1 MLFFL
6 VACAIETSLKSQ
18 EPPVS
23 GRGDA
28 EEDVVAQ
35 PPDTGAILSDTS
47 GAADSASVPE
57 DEVPPSDTGTVDTG
71 TPDTDVPDTDSPDL
85 PDDDT
90 PPPTSTM
97 DPCPDAPDIDCPV
110 DILDASACTR
120 GVAAW
125 LPSGRTFGDFQD
137 ALDAARAGDTV
148 AVCAGTVRGNWVV
161 RTRDL
166 TVRGY
171 GAATTTLDGG
181 GTGVTLYVE
190 AANLVVSD
198 LTVTGGYTEGFGGGI
213 GAENTDLRL
222 CAAAVTDNEAAF
234 GGGVYVAKG
243 TLEVEG
249 GTFSG
254 NTARTDGG
262 AVGTALGTGPTLV
275 TIVGATF
282 EGNESTYSGG
292 AIFADIQGGV
302 AVYGTTFVGNSTG
315 YEGGAVSFNGFTG
328 GAGACFVDTTFTA
341 NHADYAGGAV
351 SSNGWGS
358 MSFGYEGCLF
368 DGNTADF
375 GGGAIA
381 YQQWGTDVSVTVDTL
396 FTGNRSGDH
405 GGAIDL
411 SGGWGVLDASF
422 YQTTFDGNSA
432 LLAGAIQAGGVGT
445 EILRIV
451 DGAVTANRASWAGGV
466 YIDATTTVEVVN
478 VDFGTGVTDNGPDDV
493 IGYTGWGAAS
503 SFTCSGASC
512 R

>member
-1 MLFFL
+1 MVLWIL
-6 VACAIETSLKSQ
+6 ACAVETNLKPTAPAGPDA
-18 EPPVS
+18 PPVE
-23 GRGDA
+23 DA
-28 EEDVVAQ
+28 AE
-35 PPDTGAILSDTS
+35 PT
-47 GAADSASVPE
+47 DSADAPD
-57 DEVPPSDTGTVDTG
+57 DEVPPTDSGEVDPG
-71 TPDTDVPDTDSPDL
+71 TPDTGMPDTGVPDTAPPDTAPPDTDSPEV
-85 PDDDT
+85 PDDDSV
-90 PPPTSTM
+90 PPTSTT

-110 DILDASACTR
+110 DIVDASACSS
-120 GVAAW
+120 GVVAW
-125 LPSGRTFGDFQD
+125 LPSGRTFSDFQD

-166 TVRGY
+166 TIRGY

-181 GTGVTLYVE
+181 GTGVTLNVE

-262 AVGTALGTGPTLV
+262 AVGTGATLV

-292 AIFADIQGGV
+292 AMFANIEGDV
-302 AVYGTTFVGNSTG
+302 AVYGTTFDGNVTG
-315 YEGGAVSFNGFTG
+315 YEGGAVSFNGYTAG
-328 GAGACFVDTTFTA
+328 TGACFVDTTFTA

-451 DGAVTANRASWAGGV
+451 DGAVTSNRASWAGGV